1 MRPERPFTLDRFQ
14 EEAIAAIDAG
24 QSVLVAAPTSSGKT
38 VVAEHAVELA
48 LTAGRRAF
56 YTAPIK
62 ALSNQKYRD
71 LGQMFGHNRVGL
83 MTGDQVLAPEAPV
96 VVMTTEVL
104 RNMLYAGSYA
114 LADLAWVVL
123 DEVHFLEDPYRGA
136 VWEEVLLHLAPSVG
150 IVALSATVSNA
161 NELGDW
167 ITVSYTHLTL
177 PTILLV

>member
-38 VVAEHAVELA
+38 VVAEHAVEMA

-71 LGQMFGHNRVGL
+71 YCALFGEENVGL
-83 MTGDQVLAPEAPV
+83 VTGDP
-96 VVMTTEVL
+96 L
-104 RNMLYAGSYA
+104 RLVRPTDYQGNAC
-114 LADLAWVVL
+114 
-123 DEVHFLEDPYRGA
+123 EDVNFDSTRDKPNLVYPRIA
-136 VWEEVLLHLAPSVG
+136 EDAMSMMQDMVG
-150 IVALSATVSNA
+150 IAAQEKTFEGVACTVCQS
-161 NELGDW
+161 W
-167 ITVSYTHLTL
+167 PRVVSRTG
-177 PTILLV
+177 